1 MSNPGKTKR
10 EVFQINI
17 FPTKISIDKERKYKE
32 KSLKE
37 IMVAFVSLYNSGG
50 GQLRLH
56 YEKTPPKNHVNDC
69 IRKIEQRIIEV
80 AGILTMA
87 TDVQTNQS
95 IPGQIILNINPTT
108 SRLLVLTYNFKM
120 DQKVNI
126 FESKTAQFKEVKAEK
141 AKNVTIADRLSGKNN
156 KFRRYASAFGNYRGG
171 HIYYGINDMGLLK
184 EKK

>member
-95 IPGQIILNINPTT
+95 IPGQIIFNINPTT
-108 SRLLVLTYNFKM
+108 SRLLVLTYNLYFPSDKQVISVPPTEQV
-120 DQKVNI
+120 DRIRRVLAREK
-126 FESKTAQFKEVKAEK
+126 SAKEP
-141 AKNVTIADRLSGKNN
+141 I
-156 KFRRYASAFGNYRGG
+156 
-171 HIYYGINDMGLLK
+171 
-184 EKK
+184 